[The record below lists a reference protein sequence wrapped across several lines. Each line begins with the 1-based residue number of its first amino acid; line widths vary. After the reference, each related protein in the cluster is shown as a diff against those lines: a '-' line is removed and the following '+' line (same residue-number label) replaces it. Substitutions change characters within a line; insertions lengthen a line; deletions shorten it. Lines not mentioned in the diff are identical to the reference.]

1 MGDTIDEAPTPTR
14 RDKPQSLNISQEEAA
29 SSSEAAAAASSSTI
43 LIPASRSPRTKIRL
57 AEREQKRDHSADGL
71 GTTASCREEFVG
83 LEAAPRRESLNSCEA
98 SSPGTLSTSL
108 GKTSRLNST
117 RYSSGVTGSVS
128 GSILGGLMG
137 GTGTTT
143 RKCVLTLDGYSYVI
157 VASTPESLPSKRD
170 EASSATGS
178 SSNSSVGGA
187 ASGGAVSGAASGA
200 ASGGAG
206 AGAGAGAGTSTPGHE
221 AAGSPTVS
229 ELVGIGP
236 NATIN
241 GQVAR
246 HGSLTI
252 IRRTNSRNFTQ
263 IDAAQLTSPSTTA
276 SGSVSFAQAP
286 LSEPLAERLSTS
298 RHLSGANGSA
308 RTAIEQQGSSSS
320 NSNSN
325 SSSSQLH
332 SVAAAHSKMQPS
344 SPNASNYLPENT
356 QISSA
361 NPSTTDI
368 NVGRDS
374 LEYFTNQSLNP
385 TAHPSMSRENDNPQ
399 SHHSFETT
407 SNLSFGAIQWE
418 TESLPPVDTPDALNK
433 AAGRIR
439 SLLRRMDHETVAYE
453 DMQRNLHYA
462 ARVLEAVFIDESRS
476 PTTGKTKLGQI
487 ASSSVESEDESAAR
501 QRCNGNCK
509 NLNCSQHSH
518 SHSRDQTH
526 TTVTGGGELQQQQ
539 QQQDNNNSNSS
550 CCLQKRSVEEE
561 QEQEAQP
568 AGTTTDNQASIESR
582 TKGVSMAPQTHS
594 GPTGPPPTAPGS
606 GAEEVTKTVPAL
618 ETVTES
624 ALEEH
629 HSMETMTKPAATDT
643 SAAIPAPPAVP
654 TSSATATATTTSGSS
669 STGEAVAA
677 ESVSSSS
684 SCSNKATV
692 HRQRRLR
699 TPVWARSMSTNKT
712 RLADE
717 DDELSEVQPDA
728 VPPEVREW
736 LASTFT
742 RQMATSRRKSDEKPK
757 FRSVAHAIRAGIFVD
772 RIYRRV
778 SSSAL
783 MQFPPDVV
791 KLLKNLDDWT
801 FDVFALTEA
810 ASGQVVKYVAYDLL
824 NRYGVIHKFK
834 IAPGVL
840 EAFLHR
846 VEEGYCRY
854 RNPYHNN
861 LHAVDVMQTIHYCLC
876 NTGLMNWLTD
886 LEIFASLLAALLH
899 DYEHTGTTNN
909 FHVMSG
915 SETALMYNDRAV
927 LENHHVSASFRLLRE
942 DEYNILS
949 HLSREEYREMRTLVI
964 DMVLGTDMTNH
975 FQQMKTMRN
984 LLTLQEATIDKSKV
998 LSLVL
1003 HCCDISHPAKQWGV
1017 HQRWTMLLLEEFFR
1031 QGDLE
1036 KELGLPFSP
1045 LCDRNNTL
1053 VAESQI
1059 CFIDFIVEPSM
1070 GVMSDMLEYILAP
1083 IAPVLKTKPLPLLEQ
1098 EPSLLGSRPSD
1109 RRNDEKSSD
1118 CSAPPM
1124 ARKSLT
1130 GGTVSKFVI
1139 PKPWLLCLAEN
1150 KKIWKEQAIKDA
1162 ESRALA
1168 TAAEEAAANAA
1179 EDGDKPAAET
1189 EAGGEET
1196 ATEAVAETAA
1206 TAADGAADT

>member
-14 RDKPQSLNISQEEAA
+14 RDKPQSLNISQEEASA
-29 SSSEAAAAASSSTI
+29 TAAAAATSSSI
-43 LIPASRSPRTKIRL
+43 PIPASRSPRSKMRL
-57 AEREQKRDHSADGL
+57 AERDQKREHSADGL
-71 GTTASCREEFVG
+71 GSAVGCREEFVG

-98 SSPGTLSTSL
+98 GSPGSALSTSF
-108 GKTSRLNST
+108 GKSAVGRLNSS

-128 GSILGGLMG
+128 GSLLGSLVG
-137 GTGTTT
+137 GGTTT

-170 EASSATGS
+170 EANSAN
-178 SSNSSVGGA
+178 SSNSSGVGGGGA
-187 ASGGAVSGAASGA
+187 ASGGAVCGAASGA

-206 AGAGAGAGTSTPGHE
+206 AGTTTPGHE

-229 ELVGIGP
+229 ELGGIGP

-252 IRRTNSRNFTQ
+252 IRRTNSRNFSQ
-263 IDAAQLTSPSTTA
+263 IDAAQLTSPSTSTTA
-276 SGSVSFAQAP
+276 SGSISFAQAP
-286 LSEPLAERLSTS
+286 LSEPLAERLSS
-298 RHLSGANGSA
+298 RHQAQSGANGSA
-308 RTAIEQQGSSSS
+308 RSSSS
-320 NSNSN
+320 NEQGG
-325 SSSSQLH
+325 SSQLP
-332 SVAAAHSKMQPS
+332 VAAAAAAAAAAATSKMQPS
-344 SPNASNYLPENT
+344 SPNASNYLPENVPV
-356 QISSA
+356 SSA

-368 NVGRDS
+368 NAGRDS

-385 TAHPSMSRENDNPQ
+385 TAHTSMSRENDNPQ
-399 SHHSFETT
+399 SHHSYENA

-462 ARVLEAVFIDESRS
+462 ARVLEAVFIDESR
-476 PTTGKTKLGQI
+476 
-487 ASSSVESEDESAAR
+487 
-501 QRCNGNCK
+501 
-509 NLNCSQHSH
+509 
-518 SHSRDQTH
+518 
-526 TTVTGGGELQQQQ
+526 
-539 QQQDNNNSNSS
+539 
-550 CCLQKRSVEEE
+550 
-561 QEQEAQP
+561 
-568 AGTTTDNQASIESR
+568 
-582 TKGVSMAPQTHS
+582 
-594 GPTGPPPTAPGS
+594 
-606 GAEEVTKTVPAL
+606 
-618 ETVTES
+618 
-624 ALEEH
+624 
-629 HSMETMTKPAATDT
+629 
-643 SAAIPAPPAVP
+643 
-654 TSSATATATTTSGSS
+654 
-669 STGEAVAA
+669 
-677 ESVSSSS
+677 
-684 SCSNKATV
+684 
-692 HRQRRLR
+692 
-699 TPVWARSMSTNKT
+699 

-1070 GVMSDMLEYILAP
+1070 GVMSDMLEYILTP

-1098 EPSLLGSRPSD
+1098 EGASLVGGSRPSD
-1109 RRNDEKSSD
+1109 RRTDEKSSD

-1130 GGTVSKFVI
+1130 GGTTTKFVI

-1150 KKIWKEQAIKDA
+1150 KKIWKEQAVKDA

-1196 ATEAVAETAA
+1196 AAATEAEA
-1206 TAADGAADT
+1206 AADGGAAT

>member
-1 MGDTIDEAPTPTR
+1 M
-14 RDKPQSLNISQEEAA
+14 SNLNLSN
-29 SSSEAAAAASSSTI
+29 
-43 LIPASRSPRTKIRL
+43 
-57 AEREQKRDHSADGL
+57 
-71 GTTASCREEFVG
+71 
-83 LEAAPRRESLNSCEA
+83 APRRLA
-98 SSPGTLSTSL
+98 PGTATPVTSGSRVPGTAVLTARLTSSNTVTSTVESSSL
-108 GKTSRLNST
+108 GQHHVQEQEQLLPTQTTQEEHHRRPVLAATSCPDSPIRRVSSSLKNSALDFAS
-117 RYSSGVTGSVS
+117 RFFN
-128 GSILGGLMG
+128 
-137 GTGTTT
+137 
-143 RKCVLTLDGYSYVI
+143 KCKAATFTVDGATYTI
-157 VASTPESLPSKRD
+157 VASTPESLPNKRD

-178 SSNSSVGGA
+178 SSSSSVGGA
-187 ASGGAVSGAASGA
+187 ASGGAVGGAASGA

-206 AGAGAGAGTSTPGHE
+206 AGAGAGITTPGHE
-221 AAGSPTVS
+221 TAAGSPTVS
-229 ELVGIGP
+229 EFAGIGP

-252 IRRTNSRNFTQ
+252 IRRTNSRNFSQ
-263 IDAAQLTSPSTTA
+263 IDASQLTSPSHPTTA
-276 SGSVSFAQAP
+276 AGSISFAQAP
-286 LSEPLAERLSTS
+286 LSEPLAERL
-298 RHLSGANGSA
+298 RQQSGANGAA
-308 RTAIEQQGSSSS
+308 RTATEQQGSSSS

-325 SSSSQLH
+325 NSSGSHLPL
-332 SVAAAHSKMQPS
+332 VAAAVAASSKMQPS

-356 QISSA
+356 QVSSA
-361 NPSTTDI
+361 NPSTTEM
-368 NVGRDS
+368 NAGRDS

-385 TAHPSMSRENDNPQ
+385 TAHAPMSRENDNPLSQ
-399 SHHSFETT
+399 HSFETT

-462 ARVLEAVFIDESRS
+462 ARVLEAVFIDESR
-476 PTTGKTKLGQI
+476 
-487 ASSSVESEDESAAR
+487 
-501 QRCNGNCK
+501 
-509 NLNCSQHSH
+509 
-518 SHSRDQTH
+518 
-526 TTVTGGGELQQQQ
+526 
-539 QQQDNNNSNSS
+539 
-550 CCLQKRSVEEE
+550 
-561 QEQEAQP
+561 
-568 AGTTTDNQASIESR
+568 
-582 TKGVSMAPQTHS
+582 
-594 GPTGPPPTAPGS
+594 
-606 GAEEVTKTVPAL
+606 
-618 ETVTES
+618 
-624 ALEEH
+624 
-629 HSMETMTKPAATDT
+629 
-643 SAAIPAPPAVP
+643 
-654 TSSATATATTTSGSS
+654 
-669 STGEAVAA
+669 
-677 ESVSSSS
+677 
-684 SCSNKATV
+684 
-692 HRQRRLR
+692 
-699 TPVWARSMSTNKT
+699 

-861 LHAVDVMQTIHYCLC
+861 LHAVDVMQTMHYCLC

-1003 HCCDISHPAKQWGV
+1003 HCSDISHPAKQWGV

-1098 EPSLLGSRPSD
+1098 DDSGRVGPRPSE
-1109 RRNDEKSSD
+1109 RRTDDKSSD

-1130 GGTVSKFVI
+1130 GSTVSKFVI

-1150 KKIWKEQAIKDA
+1150 KKIWKEQAVKDA

-1179 EDGDKPAAET
+1179 EDADKPAAEA
-1189 EAGGEET
+1189 EAGSEEA
-1196 ATEAVAETAA
+1196 ATEATAAETEATTADAA
-1206 TAADGAADT
+1206 AAN

>member
-1 MGDTIDEAPTPTR
+1 MSNLNLSNVPRRLAPGTATPVTSSGSRGPGTAVLTARLTSANTVTSSVESSLGHCEQEQVPESSQIPTQEHHHRPVMAATSCPDSPIR
-14 RDKPQSLNISQEEAA
+14 RV
-29 SSSEAAAAASSSTI
+29 SSSLKNSA
-43 LIPASRSPRTKIRL
+43 LDFASRFFNKCKAATFTV
-57 AEREQKRDHSADGL
+57 DGA
-71 GTTASCREEFVG
+71 TYT
-83 LEAAPRRESLNSCEA
+83 
-98 SSPGTLSTSL
+98 
-108 GKTSRLNST
+108 
-117 RYSSGVTGSVS
+117 
-128 GSILGGLMG
+128 
-137 GTGTTT
+137 
-143 RKCVLTLDGYSYVI
+143 I

-170 EASSATGS
+170 EANSATGS
-178 SSNSSVGGA
+178 SNSSGVGGGGA
-187 ASGGAVSGAASGA
+187 ASGGAVCGAASGA

-206 AGAGAGAGTSTPGHE
+206 AGTTTPGHE

-229 ELVGIGP
+229 ELGGIGP

-252 IRRTNSRNFTQ
+252 IRRTNSRNFSQ
-263 IDAAQLTSPSTTA
+263 IDAAQLTSPSTSTTA
-276 SGSVSFAQAP
+276 SGSISFAQAP
-286 LSEPLAERLSTS
+286 LSEPLAERLSS
-298 RHLSGANGSA
+298 RHQAQSGANGSA
-308 RTAIEQQGSSSS
+308 RSSSS
-320 NSNSN
+320 NEQGG
-325 SSSSQLH
+325 SSQLP
-332 SVAAAHSKMQPS
+332 VAAATSKMQPS
-344 SPNASNYLPENT
+344 SPNASNYLPENV
-356 QISSA
+356 QVSSA

-368 NVGRDS
+368 NAGRDS

-385 TAHPSMSRENDNPQ
+385 TAHTSMSRENDNPQ
-399 SHHSFETT
+399 SHHSYENA

-462 ARVLEAVFIDESRS
+462 ARVLEAVFIDES
-476 PTTGKTKLGQI
+476 
-487 ASSSVESEDESAAR
+487 SSESAR

-518 SHSRDQTH
+518 SRDQADS
-526 TTVTGGGELQQQQ
+526 TVSGGE

-550 CCLQKRSVEEE
+550 CCLQKRSEEE
-561 QEQEAQP
+561 EAQP
-568 AGTTTDNQASIESR
+568 GGTKTVAADNQASIESR

-594 GPTGPPPTAPGS
+594 GPTGPPPTATVTPG
-606 GAEEVTKTVPAL
+606 GAEETLTKTVPAL

-629 HSMETMTKPAATDT
+629 SMETMTKPAAIDT
-643 SAAIPAPPAVP
+643 SAPPPPAV
-654 TSSATATATTTSGSS
+654 TSTTTAMATSTTTTTTATSGS

-1070 GVMSDMLEYILAP
+1070 GVMSDMLEYILTP

-1098 EPSLLGSRPSD
+1098 EGASLVGGSRPSD
-1109 RRNDEKSSD
+1109 RRTDEKSSD

-1130 GGTVSKFVI
+1130 GGTTTKFVI

-1150 KKIWKEQAIKDA
+1150 KKIWKEQAVKDA

-1196 ATEAVAETAA
+1196 AAATEAEA
-1206 TAADGAADT
+1206 AADGGAAT

>member
-1 MGDTIDEAPTPTR
+1 MSNLNLSNVPRRLAPGTATPVTSSGSRGPGTAVLTARLTSANTVTSSVESSLGHCEQEQVPESSQIPTQEHHHRPVMAATSCPDSPIR
-14 RDKPQSLNISQEEAA
+14 RV
-29 SSSEAAAAASSSTI
+29 SSSLKNSA
-43 LIPASRSPRTKIRL
+43 LDFASRFFNKCKAATFTV
-57 AEREQKRDHSADGL
+57 DGA
-71 GTTASCREEFVG
+71 TYT
-83 LEAAPRRESLNSCEA
+83 
-98 SSPGTLSTSL
+98 
-108 GKTSRLNST
+108 
-117 RYSSGVTGSVS
+117 
-128 GSILGGLMG
+128 
-137 GTGTTT
+137 
-143 RKCVLTLDGYSYVI
+143 I

-170 EASSATGS
+170 EANSATGS
-178 SSNSSVGGA
+178 SNSSGVGGGGA
-187 ASGGAVSGAASGA
+187 ASGGAVCGAASGA

-206 AGAGAGAGTSTPGHE
+206 AGTTTPGHE

-229 ELVGIGP
+229 ELGGIGP

-252 IRRTNSRNFTQ
+252 IRRTNSRNFSQ
-263 IDAAQLTSPSTTA
+263 IDAAQLTSPSTSTTA
-276 SGSVSFAQAP
+276 SGSISFAQAP
-286 LSEPLAERLSTS
+286 LSEPLAERLSS
-298 RHLSGANGSA
+298 RHQAQSGANGSA
-308 RTAIEQQGSSSS
+308 RSSSS
-320 NSNSN
+320 NEQGG
-325 SSSSQLH
+325 SSQLP
-332 SVAAAHSKMQPS
+332 VAAATSKMQPS
-344 SPNASNYLPENT
+344 SPNASNYLPENV
-356 QISSA
+356 QVSSA

-368 NVGRDS
+368 NAGRDS

-385 TAHPSMSRENDNPQ
+385 TAHTSMSRENDNPQ
-399 SHHSFETT
+399 SHHSYENA

-462 ARVLEAVFIDESRS
+462 ARVLEAVFIDESR
-476 PTTGKTKLGQI
+476 
-487 ASSSVESEDESAAR
+487 
-501 QRCNGNCK
+501 
-509 NLNCSQHSH
+509 
-518 SHSRDQTH
+518 
-526 TTVTGGGELQQQQ
+526 
-539 QQQDNNNSNSS
+539 
-550 CCLQKRSVEEE
+550 
-561 QEQEAQP
+561 
-568 AGTTTDNQASIESR
+568 
-582 TKGVSMAPQTHS
+582 
-594 GPTGPPPTAPGS
+594 
-606 GAEEVTKTVPAL
+606 
-618 ETVTES
+618 
-624 ALEEH
+624 
-629 HSMETMTKPAATDT
+629 
-643 SAAIPAPPAVP
+643 
-654 TSSATATATTTSGSS
+654 
-669 STGEAVAA
+669 
-677 ESVSSSS
+677 
-684 SCSNKATV
+684 
-692 HRQRRLR
+692 
-699 TPVWARSMSTNKT
+699 

-1070 GVMSDMLEYILAP
+1070 GVMSDMLEYILTP

-1098 EPSLLGSRPSD
+1098 EGASLVGGSRPSD
-1109 RRNDEKSSD
+1109 RRTDEKSSD

-1130 GGTVSKFVI
+1130 GGTTTKFVI

-1150 KKIWKEQAIKDA
+1150 KKIWKEQAVKDA

-1196 ATEAVAETAA
+1196 AAATEAEA
-1206 TAADGAADT
+1206 AADGGAAT

>member
-487 ASSSVESEDESAAR
+487 ASSSVESEE
-501 QRCNGNCK
+501 
-509 NLNCSQHSH
+509 
-518 SHSRDQTH
+518 
-526 TTVTGGGELQQQQ
+526 
-539 QQQDNNNSNSS
+539 
-550 CCLQKRSVEEE
+550 
-561 QEQEAQP
+561 
-568 AGTTTDNQASIESR
+568 
-582 TKGVSMAPQTHS
+582 
-594 GPTGPPPTAPGS
+594 
-606 GAEEVTKTVPAL
+606 
-618 ETVTES
+618 
-624 ALEEH
+624 
-629 HSMETMTKPAATDT
+629 
-643 SAAIPAPPAVP
+643 
-654 TSSATATATTTSGSS
+654 
-669 STGEAVAA
+669 
-677 ESVSSSS
+677 
-684 SCSNKATV
+684 
-692 HRQRRLR
+692 
-699 TPVWARSMSTNKT
+699 

>member
-1 MGDTIDEAPTPTR
+1 MSNLNLSNVPRRLAPGTATQVTSSGSRGPGTAVLTARLTSANTVTSSVESSLGHRELEQVPEPSQIPTQEHHHRPVMAATSCPDSPIR
-14 RDKPQSLNISQEEAA
+14 RV
-29 SSSEAAAAASSSTI
+29 SSSLKNSA
-43 LIPASRSPRTKIRL
+43 LDFASRFFNKCKAATFTV
-57 AEREQKRDHSADGL
+57 DGA
-71 GTTASCREEFVG
+71 TYT
-83 LEAAPRRESLNSCEA
+83 
-98 SSPGTLSTSL
+98 
-108 GKTSRLNST
+108 
-117 RYSSGVTGSVS
+117 
-128 GSILGGLMG
+128 
-137 GTGTTT
+137 
-143 RKCVLTLDGYSYVI
+143 I

-170 EASSATGS
+170 EANSATGS
-178 SSNSSVGGA
+178 SNSSGVGGGGA
-187 ASGGAVSGAASGA
+187 ASGGAVCGAASGA

-206 AGAGAGAGTSTPGHE
+206 AGTTTPGHE

-229 ELVGIGP
+229 ELGGIGP

-252 IRRTNSRNFTQ
+252 IRRTNSRNFSQ
-263 IDAAQLTSPSTTA
+263 IDAAQLTSPSTSTTA
-276 SGSVSFAQAP
+276 SGSISFAQAP
-286 LSEPLAERLSTS
+286 LSEPLAERLSS
-298 RHLSGANGSA
+298 RHQAQSGANGSA
-308 RTAIEQQGSSSS
+308 RSSSS
-320 NSNSN
+320 NEQGG
-325 SSSSQLH
+325 SSQLP
-332 SVAAAHSKMQPS
+332 VAAAAATSKMQPS
-344 SPNASNYLPENT
+344 SPNASNYVPENV
-356 QISSA
+356 QVSSA

-368 NVGRDS
+368 NAGRDS

-385 TAHPSMSRENDNPQ
+385 TAHTSMSRENDNPQ
-399 SHHSFETT
+399 SHHSYENA

-462 ARVLEAVFIDESRS
+462 ARVLEAVFIDESR
-476 PTTGKTKLGQI
+476 
-487 ASSSVESEDESAAR
+487 
-501 QRCNGNCK
+501 
-509 NLNCSQHSH
+509 
-518 SHSRDQTH
+518 
-526 TTVTGGGELQQQQ
+526 
-539 QQQDNNNSNSS
+539 
-550 CCLQKRSVEEE
+550 
-561 QEQEAQP
+561 
-568 AGTTTDNQASIESR
+568 
-582 TKGVSMAPQTHS
+582 
-594 GPTGPPPTAPGS
+594 
-606 GAEEVTKTVPAL
+606 
-618 ETVTES
+618 
-624 ALEEH
+624 
-629 HSMETMTKPAATDT
+629 
-643 SAAIPAPPAVP
+643 
-654 TSSATATATTTSGSS
+654 
-669 STGEAVAA
+669 
-677 ESVSSSS
+677 
-684 SCSNKATV
+684 
-692 HRQRRLR
+692 
-699 TPVWARSMSTNKT
+699 

-1070 GVMSDMLEYILAP
+1070 GVMSDMLEYILTP

-1098 EPSLLGSRPSD
+1098 DGASLVGGSRPSD
-1109 RRNDEKSSD
+1109 RRTDEKSSD

-1130 GGTVSKFVI
+1130 GGTTSKFVV

-1150 KKIWKEQAIKDA
+1150 KKIWKEQAVKDA

-1196 ATEAVAETAA
+1196 AAATEAEA
-1206 TAADGAADT
+1206 AADGGAAT

>member
-1 MGDTIDEAPTPTR
+1 MGDTLDETPPAR
-14 RDKPQSLNISQEEAA
+14 RDKPQTLNIGHEEEGIASA
-29 SSSEAAAAASSSTI
+29 SATTPSSSI
-43 LIPASRSPRTKIRL
+43 VIPASRIPRNRL
-57 AEREQKRDHSADGL
+57 RHADRDQIRDHSSDGL
-71 GTTASCREEFVG
+71 VSSGERRDEFMG
-83 LEAAPRRESLNSCEA
+83 LDAQPRRESLNSCEA
-98 SSPGTLSTSL
+98 GSPMAMSSSPGKA
-108 GKTSRLNST
+108 GRLNSS
-117 RYSSGVTGSVS
+117 RYPSGATGGGIGVSV
-128 GSILGGLMG
+128 LGGLV
-137 GTGTTT
+137 GTTT

-170 EASSATGS
+170 EASVGAGTTGGTS
-178 SSNSSVGGA
+178 GA
-187 ASGGAVSGAASGA
+187 ASSSSGA
-200 ASGGAG
+200 ASGGASG
-206 AGAGAGAGTSTPGHE
+206 SGGPTTGAGAGTGGAGGVSTPAQE
-221 AAGSPTVS
+221 AVSPTVS
-229 ELVGIGP
+229 ELSGSGT

-263 IDAAQLTSPSTTA
+263 NDPQLASPSTTA
-276 SGSVSFAQAP
+276 SSSTVPGIGLAQTP
-286 LSEPLAERLSTS
+286 LSEPLAERLSF
-298 RHLSGANGSA
+298 RSGSNGSA
-308 RTAIEQQGSSSS
+308 SVGDSRSS
-320 NSNSN
+320 NQGPYCGPSANAN
-325 SSSSQLH
+325 
-332 SVAAAHSKMQPS
+332 AANVKMQPS
-344 SPNASNYLPENT
+344 SPNATNYTADNI
-356 QISSA
+356 QITSVNLSQTEIVA
-361 NPSTTDI
+361 
-368 NVGRDS
+368 GRDS
-374 LEYFTNQSLNP
+374 TDYTTVHSLNAGAG
-385 TAHPSMSRENDNPQ
+385 TSFLRGETDNPQ
-399 SHHSFETT
+399 ESGHSFETT
-407 SNLSFGAIQWE
+407 SNTSFVAGQWD

-487 ASSSVESEDESAAR
+487 ASSSVESEEEG
-501 QRCNGNCK
+501 CNGNCK
-509 NLNCSQHSH
+509 NLNCSRHSH
-518 SHSRDQTH
+518 GRDD
-526 TTVTGGGELQQQQ
+526 

-550 CCLQKRSVEEE
+550 CSLQEG
-561 QEQEAQP
+561 AP
-568 AGTTTDNQASIESR
+568 GGAGATQAGDNQDSIESR
-582 TKGVSMAPQTHS
+582 TKGVSLAPQTHS
-594 GPTGPPPTAPGS
+594 GPTGPPASTETSSATPPAS
-606 GAEEVTKTVPAL
+606 KLQPAL
-618 ETVTES
+618 ETVRES
-624 ALEEH
+624 VMEE
-629 HSMETMTKPAATDT
+629 SPLKDPGEKAAPQPTPEP
-643 SAAIPAPPAVP
+643 SAKAAE
-654 TSSATATATTTSGSS
+654 SSLTSGSGS
-669 STGEAVAA
+669 SG
-677 ESVSSSS
+677 
-684 SCSNKATV
+684 SCSNPATV

-699 TPVWARSMSTNKT
+699 TPTWARSMSTNKT

-772 RIYRRV
+772 RMYRRV

-783 MQFPPDVV
+783 TAFPPDVV
-791 KLLKNLDDWT
+791 RLLKNLDDWT

-810 ASGQVVKYVAYDLL
+810 ASGQVVKYVAYELF
-824 NRYGVIHKFK
+824 NRYGSIHKFK
-834 IAPGVL
+834 IAPGTL
-840 EAFLHR
+840 EAFLYR

-915 SETALMYNDRAV
+915 SETALLYNDRAV
-927 LENHHVSASFRLLRE
+927 LENHHASASFRLLRE

-949 HLSREEYREMRTLVI
+949 HLSREEFRELRGLVI
-964 DMVLGTDMTNH
+964 EMVLGTDMTNH
-975 FQQMKTMRN
+975 FQQMKAMRQ
-984 LLTLQEATIDKSKV
+984 LLTLQEATIDKQKV

-1017 HQRWTMLLLEEFFR
+1017 HHRWTMLLLEEFFR

-1070 GVMSDMLEYILAP
+1070 GVMSDMLELILAP
-1083 IAPVLKTKPLPLLEQ
+1083 IAPLNKSKPSTLVEHEATTSSVVIPPSGITPSMDKPQSRTEAKTTAAECL
-1098 EPSLLGSRPSD
+1098 
-1109 RRNDEKSSD
+1109 
-1118 CSAPPM
+1118 
-1124 ARKSLT
+1124 ARKSVT
-1130 GGTVSKFVI
+1130 GTTGSKFNI
-1139 PKPWLLCLAEN
+1139 PKPWLTCLVEN
-1150 KKIWKEQAIKDA
+1150 KRIWKEQAVKDA
-1162 ESRALA
+1162 EARALA
-1168 TAAEEAAANAA
+1168 TAAEEAAAAAAAAA
-1179 EDGDKPAAET
+1179 EEEENKPAAAEAET
-1189 EAGGEET
+1189 ETADGEQ
-1196 ATEAVAETAA
+1196 TEATAEP
-1206 TAADGAADT
+1206 ADGATA

>member
-1 MGDTIDEAPTPTR
+1 MSNLNLSNVPRRLAPGTATPVTSSGSRGPGTAVLTARLTSANTVTSSVESSLGHREQEQVQVPEPSQIPTQEHHHRPVMAATSCPDSPIR
-14 RDKPQSLNISQEEAA
+14 RV
-29 SSSEAAAAASSSTI
+29 SSSLKNSA
-43 LIPASRSPRTKIRL
+43 LDFASRFFNKCKAATFTV
-57 AEREQKRDHSADGL
+57 DGA
-71 GTTASCREEFVG
+71 TYT
-83 LEAAPRRESLNSCEA
+83 
-98 SSPGTLSTSL
+98 
-108 GKTSRLNST
+108 
-117 RYSSGVTGSVS
+117 
-128 GSILGGLMG
+128 
-137 GTGTTT
+137 
-143 RKCVLTLDGYSYVI
+143 I

-170 EASSATGS
+170 EANSAN
-178 SSNSSVGGA
+178 SSNSSGVGGGGA
-187 ASGGAVSGAASGA
+187 ASGGAVCGAASGA

-206 AGAGAGAGTSTPGHE
+206 AGTTTPGHE

-229 ELVGIGP
+229 ELGGIGP

-252 IRRTNSRNFTQ
+252 IRRTNSRNFSQ
-263 IDAAQLTSPSTTA
+263 IDAAQLTSPSTSTTA
-276 SGSVSFAQAP
+276 SGSISFAQAP
-286 LSEPLAERLSTS
+286 LSEPLAERLSS
-298 RHLSGANGSA
+298 RHQAQSGANGSA
-308 RTAIEQQGSSSS
+308 RSSSS
-320 NSNSN
+320 NEQGG
-325 SSSSQLH
+325 SSQLP
-332 SVAAAHSKMQPS
+332 VAAAAAAAAAAATSKMQPS
-344 SPNASNYLPENT
+344 SPNASNYLPENVPV
-356 QISSA
+356 SSA

-368 NVGRDS
+368 NAGRDS

-385 TAHPSMSRENDNPQ
+385 TAHTSMSRENDNPQ
-399 SHHSFETT
+399 SHHSYENA

-462 ARVLEAVFIDESRS
+462 ARVLEAVFIDESR
-476 PTTGKTKLGQI
+476 
-487 ASSSVESEDESAAR
+487 
-501 QRCNGNCK
+501 
-509 NLNCSQHSH
+509 
-518 SHSRDQTH
+518 
-526 TTVTGGGELQQQQ
+526 
-539 QQQDNNNSNSS
+539 
-550 CCLQKRSVEEE
+550 
-561 QEQEAQP
+561 
-568 AGTTTDNQASIESR
+568 
-582 TKGVSMAPQTHS
+582 
-594 GPTGPPPTAPGS
+594 
-606 GAEEVTKTVPAL
+606 
-618 ETVTES
+618 
-624 ALEEH
+624 
-629 HSMETMTKPAATDT
+629 
-643 SAAIPAPPAVP
+643 
-654 TSSATATATTTSGSS
+654 
-669 STGEAVAA
+669 
-677 ESVSSSS
+677 
-684 SCSNKATV
+684 
-692 HRQRRLR
+692 
-699 TPVWARSMSTNKT
+699 

-1070 GVMSDMLEYILAP
+1070 GVMSDMLEYILTP

-1098 EPSLLGSRPSD
+1098 EGASLVGGSRPSD
-1109 RRNDEKSSD
+1109 RRTDEKSSD

-1130 GGTVSKFVI
+1130 GGTTTKFVI

-1150 KKIWKEQAIKDA
+1150 KKIWKEQAVKDA

-1196 ATEAVAETAA
+1196 AAATEAEA
-1206 TAADGAADT
+1206 AADGGAAT

>member
-1 MGDTIDEAPTPTR
+1 MGDTLDETPPTR
-14 RDKPQSLNISQEEAA
+14 RDKPQTLNIGQEGQVSESA
-29 SSSEAAAAASSSTI
+29 STNTVAPVSSIA
-43 LIPASRSPRTKIRL
+43 IPVGRVPRHRL
-57 AEREQKRDHSADGL
+57 RHADRDRDRDQKRDHSSDGL
-71 GTTASCREEFVG
+71 VSSGELRDEFMG
-83 LEAAPRRESLNSCEA
+83 IDAQPRRESLNSCEVG
-98 SSPGTLSTSL
+98 SPGMMSSSL
-108 GKTSRLNST
+108 GKAGRLNSS
-117 RYSSGVTGSVS
+117 RYPS
-128 GSILGGLMG
+128 G
-137 GTGTTT
+137 GTGAIGLSVMGNLVGTTT

-170 EASSATGS
+170 EASGGAGTTGGTS
-178 SSNSSVGGA
+178 GA
-187 ASGGAVSGAASGA
+187 ASSSSGAASGA
-200 ASGGAG
+200 ASGSVGPATGTGSASGGAG
-206 AGAGAGAGTSTPGHE
+206 GVSTPAQEG
-221 AAGSPTVS
+221 ASPTVS
-229 ELVGIGP
+229 ELSGSGSGP

-252 IRRTNSRNFTQ
+252 IRRTNSRNFNQ
-263 IDAAQLTSPSTTA
+263 FDGQLASPSTTA
-276 SGSVSFAQAP
+276 CSSTVPGIGFAQTP
-286 LSEPLAERLSTS
+286 LSEPLAERLCYRTGGS
-298 RHLSGANGSA
+298 NGSA
-308 RTAIEQQGSSSS
+308 SAGDSRSS
-320 NSNSN
+320 NQVPTNSGP
-325 SSSSQLH
+325 
-332 SVAAAHSKMQPS
+332 AAAKMQPS
-344 SPNASNYLPENT
+344 SPNATNYLADNI

-361 NPSTTDI
+361 NLSQTEMV
-368 NVGRDS
+368 VGRDS
-374 LEYFTNQSLNP
+374 ADYTAMHSINVGVGNNSLLRGD
-385 TAHPSMSRENDNPQ
+385 TDIPQ
-399 SHHSFETT
+399 ESGHSFETP
-407 SNLSFGAIQWE
+407 SNISFAAGQWD

-439 SLLRRMDHETVAYE
+439 SLLRRMDHEAVAYE

-487 ASSSVESEDESAAR
+487 ASSSVESEEGG
-501 QRCNGNCK
+501 CNGNCK
-509 NLNCSQHSH
+509 NLSCNRHSH
-518 SHSRDQTH
+518 SHGRDD
-526 TTVTGGGELQQQQ
+526 

-550 CCLQKRSVEEE
+550 CSL
-561 QEQEAQP
+561 QEATP
-568 AGTTTDNQASIESR
+568 GGAGAGAGGGGADNQDSIESR
-582 TKGVSMAPQTHS
+582 TKGVSQAPQTHS
-594 GPTGPPPTAPGS
+594 GPTGPPPTANTP
-606 GAEEVTKTVPAL
+606 APKLQPAL
-618 ETVTES
+618 ETVRES
-624 ALEEH
+624 VMEE
-629 HSMETMTKPAATDT
+629 SPSKDPGDKG
-643 SAAIPAPPAVP
+643 PAPP
-654 TSSATATATTTSGSS
+654 TTT
-669 STGEAVAA
+669 
-677 ESVSSSS
+677 SSSS
-684 SCSNKATV
+684 SSATTEPSAKAAESQAGSAGSSGSCSNPAAV

-699 TPVWARSMSTNKT
+699 TPTWARSMSTNKT

-772 RIYRRV
+772 RMYRRV

-783 MQFPPDVV
+783 TAFPPDVV
-791 KLLKNLDDWT
+791 RLLKNLDDWT

-810 ASGQVVKYVAYDLL
+810 ASGQVVKYVAYELF
-824 NRYGVIHKFK
+824 NRYGSIHKFK
-834 IAPGVL
+834 IAPGIL

-915 SETALMYNDRAV
+915 SETALLYNDRAV
-927 LENHHVSASFRLLRE
+927 LENHHASASFRLLRE

-949 HLSREEYREMRTLVI
+949 HLSREEFRELRGLVI
-964 DMVLGTDMTNH
+964 EMVLGTDMTNH
-975 FQQMKTMRN
+975 FQQMKAMRQ
-984 LLTLQEATIDKSKV
+984 LLTLQEATIDKQKV

-1017 HQRWTMLLLEEFFR
+1017 HHRWTMLLLEEFFR

-1070 GVMSDMLEYILAP
+1070 GVMSDMLELILAP
-1083 IAPVLKTKPLPLLEQ
+1083 IAPMNKAKPSTLVEHEPTANSTTNSAIVIPNSGITPSMEKPQSRTEAKTTAAECL
-1098 EPSLLGSRPSD
+1098 
-1109 RRNDEKSSD
+1109 
-1118 CSAPPM
+1118 

-1130 GGTVSKFVI
+1130 GSAASKFNI
-1139 PKPWLLCLAEN
+1139 PKPWLSCLVEN
-1150 KKIWKEQAIKDA
+1150 KRIWKEQAVK
-1162 ESRALA
+1162 ELMERRRKS
-1168 TAAEEAAANAA
+1168 
-1179 EDGDKPAAET
+1179 GH
-1189 EAGGEET
+1189 
-1196 ATEAVAETAA
+1196 
-1206 TAADGAADT
+1206 

>member
-14 RDKPQSLNISQEEAA
+14 RDKPQSLNISQEEAL
-29 SSSEAAAAASSSTI
+29 AAAAATSSSI
-43 LIPASRSPRTKIRL
+43 PIPASRSPRSKMRL
-57 AEREQKRDHSADGL
+57 AERDQKREHSADGL
-71 GTTASCREEFVG
+71 GSAVGCREEFVG

-98 SSPGTLSTSL
+98 GSPGSALSTSF
-108 GKTSRLNST
+108 GKSAVGRLNSS

-128 GSILGGLMG
+128 GSLLGSLVG
-137 GTGTTT
+137 GGTTT

-170 EASSATGS
+170 EANSATGS
-178 SSNSSVGGA
+178 SNSSGVGGGGA
-187 ASGGAVSGAASGA
+187 ASGGAVCGAASGA

-206 AGAGAGAGTSTPGHE
+206 AGTTTPGHE

-229 ELVGIGP
+229 ELGGIGP

-252 IRRTNSRNFTQ
+252 IRRTNSRNFSQ
-263 IDAAQLTSPSTTA
+263 IDAAQLTSPSTSTTA
-276 SGSVSFAQAP
+276 SGSISFAQAP
-286 LSEPLAERLSTS
+286 LSEPLAERLSS
-298 RHLSGANGSA
+298 RHQAQSGANGSA
-308 RTAIEQQGSSSS
+308 RSSSS
-320 NSNSN
+320 NEQGG
-325 SSSSQLH
+325 SSQLP
-332 SVAAAHSKMQPS
+332 VAAATSKMQPS
-344 SPNASNYLPENT
+344 SPNASNYLPENV
-356 QISSA
+356 QVSSA

-368 NVGRDS
+368 NAGRDS

-385 TAHPSMSRENDNPQ
+385 TAHTSMSRENDNPQ
-399 SHHSFETT
+399 SHHSYENA

-487 ASSSVESEDESAAR
+487 ASSSVE
-501 QRCNGNCK
+501 N
-509 NLNCSQHSH
+509 
-518 SHSRDQTH
+518 
-526 TTVTGGGELQQQQ
+526 
-539 QQQDNNNSNSS
+539 
-550 CCLQKRSVEEE
+550 EE
-561 QEQEAQP
+561 
-568 AGTTTDNQASIESR
+568 
-582 TKGVSMAPQTHS
+582 
-594 GPTGPPPTAPGS
+594 
-606 GAEEVTKTVPAL
+606 
-618 ETVTES
+618 
-624 ALEEH
+624 
-629 HSMETMTKPAATDT
+629 
-643 SAAIPAPPAVP
+643 
-654 TSSATATATTTSGSS
+654 
-669 STGEAVAA
+669 
-677 ESVSSSS
+677 
-684 SCSNKATV
+684 
-692 HRQRRLR
+692 
-699 TPVWARSMSTNKT
+699 

-1070 GVMSDMLEYILAP
+1070 GVMSDMLEYILTP

-1098 EPSLLGSRPSD
+1098 EGASLVGGSRPSD
-1109 RRNDEKSSD
+1109 RRTDEKSSD

-1130 GGTVSKFVI
+1130 GGTTTKFVI

-1150 KKIWKEQAIKDA
+1150 KKIWKEQAVKDA

-1196 ATEAVAETAA
+1196 AAATEAEA
-1206 TAADGAADT
+1206 AADGGAAT

>member
-1 MGDTIDEAPTPTR
+1 MGDTLDETPPTR
-14 RDKPQSLNISQEEAA
+14 RDKPQTLNIGQEEQGSDPA
-29 SSSEAAAAASSSTI
+29 SGNTSSPVSSI
-43 LIPASRSPRTKIRL
+43 AIPAARVPRHRL
-57 AEREQKRDHSADGL
+57 RHADRDQKRDHSSDGL
-71 GTTASCREEFVG
+71 VSSGELRDEFMG
-83 LEAAPRRESLNSCEA
+83 IDAQPRRESLNSCEVG
-98 SSPGTLSTSL
+98 SPGTMSSSL
-108 GKTSRLNST
+108 GKAGRLNSS
-117 RYSSGVTGSVS
+117 RYPSGGAGAIGLSV
-128 GSILGGLMG
+128 MG
-137 GTGTTT
+137 NLVGTTT

-170 EASSATGS
+170 EASGGPGS
-178 SSNSSVGGA
+178 SGGTSGA
-187 ASGGAVSGAASGA
+187 ATSSSSSGGGAASGA
-200 ASGGAG
+200 ASGSVGPASGTATGTGSASGGAG
-206 AGAGAGAGTSTPGHE
+206 GVSTPAQE
-221 AAGSPTVS
+221 AASPTVS
-229 ELVGIGP
+229 ELSGSGS

-263 IDAAQLTSPSTTA
+263 FDGQLASPSSTA
-276 SGSVSFAQAP
+276 CSSTAPGIGFAQTP
-286 LSEPLAERLSTS
+286 LSEPLAERLSF
-298 RHLSGANGSA
+298 RASGGSNGSA
-308 RTAIEQQGSSSS
+308 SAGDSRSS
-320 NSNSN
+320 NQGPSNSGP
-325 SSSSQLH
+325 
-332 SVAAAHSKMQPS
+332 AASAAVKMQPS
-344 SPNASNYLPENT
+344 SPNATNYLADNI

-361 NPSTTDI
+361 NLSQTEMV
-368 NVGRDS
+368 VGRDS
-374 LEYFTNQSLNP
+374 ADY
-385 TAHPSMSRENDNPQ
+385 TAMHSINVGVGNSFLRGDTDIPQ
-399 SHHSFETT
+399 ESGHSFETP
-407 SNLSFGAIQWE
+407 SNMSFTAGQWD

-487 ASSSVESEDESAAR
+487 ASSSVESEE
-501 QRCNGNCK
+501 
-509 NLNCSQHSH
+509 
-518 SHSRDQTH
+518 
-526 TTVTGGGELQQQQ
+526 
-539 QQQDNNNSNSS
+539 
-550 CCLQKRSVEEE
+550 
-561 QEQEAQP
+561 
-568 AGTTTDNQASIESR
+568 
-582 TKGVSMAPQTHS
+582 
-594 GPTGPPPTAPGS
+594 
-606 GAEEVTKTVPAL
+606 
-618 ETVTES
+618 
-624 ALEEH
+624 
-629 HSMETMTKPAATDT
+629 
-643 SAAIPAPPAVP
+643 
-654 TSSATATATTTSGSS
+654 
-669 STGEAVAA
+669 
-677 ESVSSSS
+677 
-684 SCSNKATV
+684 
-692 HRQRRLR
+692 
-699 TPVWARSMSTNKT
+699 

-772 RIYRRV
+772 RMYRRV

-783 MQFPPDVV
+783 TAFPPDVV
-791 KLLKNLDDWT
+791 RLLKNLDDWT

-810 ASGQVVKYVAYDLL
+810 ASGQVVKYVAYELF
-824 NRYGVIHKFK
+824 NRYGSIHKFK
-834 IAPGVL
+834 IAPGIL

-915 SETALMYNDRAV
+915 SETALLYNDRAV
-927 LENHHVSASFRLLRE
+927 LENHHASASFRLLRE

-949 HLSREEYREMRTLVI
+949 HLSREEFRELRGLVI
-964 DMVLGTDMTNH
+964 EMVLGTDMTNH
-975 FQQMKTMRN
+975 FQQMKAMRQ
-984 LLTLQEATIDKSKV
+984 LLTLQEATIDKQKV

-1017 HQRWTMLLLEEFFR
+1017 HHRWTMLLLEEFFR

-1070 GVMSDMLEYILAP
+1070 GVMSDMLELILAP
-1083 IAPVLKTKPLPLLEQ
+1083 IAPMNKSKPATLVEHETTANSTTNSAIVIPNSGITPSMDKPRDHRTEAKTTAAECL
-1098 EPSLLGSRPSD
+1098 
-1109 RRNDEKSSD
+1109 
-1118 CSAPPM
+1118 
-1124 ARKSLT
+1124 ARKSVT
-1130 GGTVSKFVI
+1130 GTTASKFNI
-1139 PKPWLLCLAEN
+1139 PKPWLTCLVEN
-1150 KKIWKEQAIKDA
+1150 KRIWKEQAVKDA
-1162 ESRALA
+1162 EARALA
-1168 TAAEEAAANAA
+1168 TAAEEAAAAAAA
-1179 EDGDKPAAET
+1179 EAEESKPETETADGEQSEPAAEP
-1189 EAGGEET
+1189 
-1196 ATEAVAETAA
+1196 
-1206 TAADGAADT
+1206 ADGAAA